1 MNDRPTLLELLEAAR
16 EHLQRE
22 VVPAID
28 DPQLRF
34 RTLVAA
40 HVIAVC
46 MREISANA
54 SASANGSTSA
64 STSPATGSLHD
75 GRTEPALCEAIR
87 AGEFDA
93 DPAAL
98 LDSLQRDVESSL
110 ALWNPAFLAR
120 VR

>member
-1 MNDRPTLLELLEAAR
+1 MNDRPTLLELLEATR

-22 VVPAID
+22 VVPAIE

-54 SASANGSTSA
+54 ARV
-64 STSPATGSLHD
+64 TSPAPASMHD
-75 GRTEPALCEAIR
+75 GRTEPALCDAIR

-93 DPAAL
+93 DPSSL
-98 LDSLQRDVESSL
+98 LDSLQRDVEASL
-110 ALWNPAFLAR
+110 TLWNPAFLER
-120 VR
+120 VRR